1 MPLGGVTSGVVGCE
15 RSSASI
21 CIECF
26 GFDSGVFFVMTAIT
40 FVCFPDRIMVIFI
53 FSAPTFHSF
62 CLQYL
67 VLIPL
72 HDEKCELTP
81 DYHQW

>member
-1 MPLGGVTSGVVGCE
+1 M
-15 RSSASI
+15 
-21 CIECF
+21 
-26 GFDSGVFFVMTAIT
+26 MTAIT
-40 FVCFPDRIMVIFI
+40 FVGNFPDLIMVIFI

-81 DYHQW
+81 DSVF